1 MSKKK
6 GKEEQTL
13 DEKLKMAIVPKEEE
27 PYKVPDNWVWTRLG
41 EISKFKNGY
50 AFKSTEFVN
59 EGIPLIRMGNLYKN
73 KLDLSRNPAFV
84 PYDIDKEIV
93 EKYSVKNED
102 ILLTLTGTKYKRDY
116 GYAILVENLEE
127 TVLLNQRILSIN
139 FNEEIKK
146 YGYFYLKSNTF
157 RDKFFSFETGGVNQ
171 GNVSSNAVASIYFPL
186 PPIDEQKRIVN
197 KLDYFFDKI
206 QKVKEIIEEVKEKNE
221 ARKESILSKAF
232 TGELTAKWR
241 ADNIHSAKELL
252 NKINDEK
259 LSNWEQECQ
268 KAEAEGRK
276 KPTKPKLKSIDEMIV
291 PNDEI
296 PYKIP
301 NNWVWTRLEDIASYI
316 QRGKSPKYVDESSIY
331 VISQKCVQWTGF
343 ELDKARY
350 TSDEVK
356 YTEERFLK
364 KGDILWN
371 STGTGTVGRVCTLEE
386 IDENQ
391 KMVADSHVTVV
402 RTSDNVISKCILN
415 YLISNNVQ
423 NNLDS
428 LTTGSTNQK
437 ELTLSS
443 VKNLAI
449 PLPPI
454 EEQKEI
460 VRILDNI
467 FTKENLI
474 NELISLED
482 KIQAL
487 EKSILSKAF
496 RGELG
501 TNSKDDIEAMELLK
515 EILQK

>member
-13 DEKLKMAIVPKEEE
+13 DEKLKMAIIPKEEE

-41 EISKFKNGY
+41 NITEKNQYGYTAKSSNQGEVKYLRITDIQDNKVVWNDVPYCEIKEDEFEKFKLKKDDIVIARTG
-50 AFKSTEFVN
+50 ATTGKSFLIKEINHKSVFASYLIRVRGIKVLSEYLWDYMNANIYWQQITEFSSGIAQPGVN
-59 EGIPLIRMGNLYKN
+59 AQ
-73 KLDLSRNPAFV
+73 KL
-84 PYDIDKEIV
+84 
-93 EKYSVKNED
+93 
-102 ILLTLTGTKYKRDY
+102 
-116 GYAILVENLEE
+116 ENL
-127 TVLLNQRILSIN
+127 LI
-139 FNEEIKK
+139 
-146 YGYFYLKSNTF
+146 
-157 RDKFFSFETGGVNQ
+157 
-171 GNVSSNAVASIYFPL
+171 PL

-252 NKINDEK
+252 SKISDEK

-501 TNSKDDIEAMELLK
+501 TNSSDDIEAMELLK

>member
-1 MSKKK
+1 
-6 GKEEQTL
+6 
-13 DEKLKMAIVPKEEE
+13 
-27 PYKVPDNWVWTRLG
+27 
-41 EISKFKNGY
+41 
-50 AFKSTEFVN
+50 
-59 EGIPLIRMGNLYKN
+59 
-73 KLDLSRNPAFV
+73 
-84 PYDIDKEIV
+84 
-93 EKYSVKNED
+93 
-102 ILLTLTGTKYKRDY
+102 
-116 GYAILVENLEE
+116 
-127 TVLLNQRILSIN
+127 
-139 FNEEIKK
+139 
-146 YGYFYLKSNTF
+146 
-157 RDKFFSFETGGVNQ
+157 
-171 GNVSSNAVASIYFPL
+171 
-186 PPIDEQKRIVN
+186 
-197 KLDYFFDKI
+197 
-206 QKVKEIIEEVKEKNE
+206 
-221 ARKESILSKAF
+221 
-232 TGELTAKWR
+232 
-241 ADNIHSAKELL
+241 
-252 NKINDEK
+252 
-259 LSNWEQECQ
+259 
-268 KAEAEGRK
+268 
-276 KPTKPKLKSIDEMIV
+276 MIV

>member
-13 DEKLKMAIVPKEEE
+13 DEKLKIAIIPKEEE

-41 EISKFKNGY
+41 NITEKNQYGYTAKSSNQGEVKYLRITDIQDNKVVWNDVPYCEIKEDEFEKFKLKKDDIVIARTG
-50 AFKSTEFVN
+50 ATTGKSFLIKEINHKSVFASYLIRVRGIKVLSEYLWDYMNANIYWQQITEFSSGIAQPGVN
-59 EGIPLIRMGNLYKN
+59 AQ
-73 KLDLSRNPAFV
+73 KL
-84 PYDIDKEIV
+84 
-93 EKYSVKNED
+93 
-102 ILLTLTGTKYKRDY
+102 
-116 GYAILVENLEE
+116 ENL
-127 TVLLNQRILSIN
+127 LI
-139 FNEEIKK
+139 
-146 YGYFYLKSNTF
+146 
-157 RDKFFSFETGGVNQ
+157 
-171 GNVSSNAVASIYFPL
+171 PL
-186 PPIDEQKRIVN
+186 PPIEEQKRIVN

-252 NKINDEK
+252 SKINDEK
-259 LSNWEQECQ
+259 LINWEQECQ

-296 PYKIP
+296 PYEIP
-301 NNWVWTRLEDIASYI
+301 NNWVWLKLGETGNYKKGPFGSSLTKSMFVPKGENTVKVYEQKNAIQKDWTLGNYYITEDYFNQAM
-316 QRGKSPKYVDESSIY
+316 
-331 VISQKCVQWTGF
+331 
-343 ELDKARY
+343 
-350 TSDEVK
+350 TSFEVK
-356 YTEERFLK
+356 EDDIIVSCAGTIGETYIMPKGSEKGIINQALMKIELNETIDKNYYLFYFDYILK
-364 KGDILWN
+364 
-371 STGTGTVGRVCTLEE
+371 RVSNTL
-386 IDENQ
+386 
-391 KMVADSHVTVV
+391 
-402 RTSDNVISKCILN
+402 
-415 YLISNNVQ
+415 SN
-423 NNLDS
+423 
-428 LTTGSTNQK
+428 GSAIKNIPPFKIFK
-437 ELTLSS
+437 ELPFT
-443 VKNLAI
+443 
-449 PLPPI
+449 LPPI

-496 RGELG
+496 HGELG

>member
-27 PYKVPDNWVWTRLG
+27 PYKVSDNWVWT
-41 EISKFKNGY
+41 KVKN
-50 AFKSTEFVN
+50 VN
-59 EGIPLIRMGNLYKN
+59 EVVTGGTPSKKVEEYWENRDINFVKPSDLYQGRNLNFSEEYIDIRAKEKVRMIPKESTILCCIGSIGKSGYSEIDCCTNQQINSLIPK
-73 KLDLSRNPAFV
+73 
-84 PYDIDKEIV
+84 KEILNPLYNYY
-93 EKYSVKNED
+93 YSNSQYF
-102 ILLTLTGTKYKRDY
+102 INQMQNSSSATTI
-116 GYAILVENLEE
+116 AILNKSKTEE
-127 TVLLNQRILSIN
+127 L
-139 FNEEIKK
+139 
-146 YGYFYLKSNTF
+146 
-157 RDKFFSFETGGVNQ
+157 
-171 GNVSSNAVASIYFPL
+171 YFPL
-186 PPIDEQKRIVN
+186 PPIDEQERIVN

-252 NKINDEK
+252 SKISDEK

>member
-13 DEKLKMAIVPKEEE
+13 DEKLKMAIIPKEEE

-41 EISKFKNGY
+41 NITEKNQYGYTAKSSNQGEVKYLRITDIQDNKVVWNDVPYCEIKEDEFEKFKLKKDDIVIARTG
-50 AFKSTEFVN
+50 ATTGKSFLIKEINHKSVFASYLIRVRGIKVLSEYLWDYMNANIYWQQITEFSSGIAQPGVN
-59 EGIPLIRMGNLYKN
+59 AQ
-73 KLDLSRNPAFV
+73 KL
-84 PYDIDKEIV
+84 
-93 EKYSVKNED
+93 
-102 ILLTLTGTKYKRDY
+102 
-116 GYAILVENLEE
+116 ENL
-127 TVLLNQRILSIN
+127 LI
-139 FNEEIKK
+139 
-146 YGYFYLKSNTF
+146 
-157 RDKFFSFETGGVNQ
+157 
-171 GNVSSNAVASIYFPL
+171 PL

-206 QKVKEIIEEVKEKNE
+206 QKVKEIIEEIKEKNE

-402 RTSDNVISKCILN
+402 RIANNIISKCILN

-501 TNSKDDIEAMELLK
+501 TNSSDDIEAMELLK

>member
-13 DEKLKMAIVPKEEE
+13 DEKLKMAIIPKEEE

-41 EISKFKNGY
+41 NITEKNQYGYTAKSSNQGEVKYLRITDIQDNKVVWNDVPYCEIKEDEFEKFKLKKDDIVIARTG
-50 AFKSTEFVN
+50 ATTGKSFLIKEINHKSVFASYLIRVRGIKVLSEYLWDYMNANIYWQQITEFSSGIAQPGVN
-59 EGIPLIRMGNLYKN
+59 AQ
-73 KLDLSRNPAFV
+73 KL
-84 PYDIDKEIV
+84 
-93 EKYSVKNED
+93 
-102 ILLTLTGTKYKRDY
+102 
-116 GYAILVENLEE
+116 ENL
-127 TVLLNQRILSIN
+127 LI
-139 FNEEIKK
+139 
-146 YGYFYLKSNTF
+146 
-157 RDKFFSFETGGVNQ
+157 
-171 GNVSSNAVASIYFPL
+171 PL

-206 QKVKEIIEEVKEKNE
+206 QKVKEIIEEIKEKNE

-252 NKINDEK
+252 SKISDEK

-501 TNSKDDIEAMELLK
+501 TNSSDDIEAMELLK

>member
-13 DEKLKMAIVPKEEE
+13 DEKLKMAIIPKEEE

-41 EISKFKNGY
+41 NITEKNQYGYTAKSSNQGEVKYLRITDIQDNKVVWNDVPYCEIKEDEFEKFKLKKDDIVIARTG
-50 AFKSTEFVN
+50 ATTGKSFLIKEINHKSVFASYLIRVRGIKVLSEYLWDYMNANIYWQQITEFSSGIAQPGVN
-59 EGIPLIRMGNLYKN
+59 AQ
-73 KLDLSRNPAFV
+73 KL
-84 PYDIDKEIV
+84 
-93 EKYSVKNED
+93 
-102 ILLTLTGTKYKRDY
+102 
-116 GYAILVENLEE
+116 ENL
-127 TVLLNQRILSIN
+127 LI
-139 FNEEIKK
+139 
-146 YGYFYLKSNTF
+146 
-157 RDKFFSFETGGVNQ
+157 
-171 GNVSSNAVASIYFPL
+171 PL

-241 ADNIHSAKELL
+241 ASNIHSAKELL

-296 PYKIP
+296 PYEIP

>member
-1 MSKKK
+1 MPKKK

-41 EISKFKNGY
+41 NIANFSSGNGFPEKY
-50 AFKSTEFVN
+50 QGF
-59 EGIPLIRMGNLYKN
+59 L
-73 KLDLSRNPAFV
+73 
-84 PYDIDKEIV
+84 DKEIPFYKV
-93 EKYSVKNED
+93 GSLKDAMSNGEIYESTNYIDEEILKTIKGKIFHKNSIIFAKIGEA
-102 ILLTLTGTKYKRDY
+102 IRLNRR
-116 GYAILVENLEE
+116 AILTENSCIDNNLMALIPKDCLYYRFAYYWTKKEDFYQYAKATTVPSIRQNVFENLD
-127 TVLLNQRILSIN
+127 
-139 FNEEIKK
+139 F
-146 YGYFYLKSNTF
+146 
-157 RDKFFSFETGGVNQ
+157 
-171 GNVSSNAVASIYFPL
+171 AL

-252 NKINDEK
+252 SKISDEK

-296 PYKIP
+296 PYEIP
-301 NNWVWTRLEDIASYI
+301 NNWVWLKLGETGNYKKGPFGSSLTKSMFVPKGENTVKVYEQKNAIQKDWTLGNYYITEDYFNQAM
-316 QRGKSPKYVDESSIY
+316 
-331 VISQKCVQWTGF
+331 
-343 ELDKARY
+343 
-350 TSDEVK
+350 TSFEVK
-356 YTEERFLK
+356 EDDIIVSCAGTIGETYIMPKGSEKGIINQALMKIELNETIDKNYYLFYFDYILK
-364 KGDILWN
+364 
-371 STGTGTVGRVCTLEE
+371 RVSNTL
-386 IDENQ
+386 
-391 KMVADSHVTVV
+391 
-402 RTSDNVISKCILN
+402 
-415 YLISNNVQ
+415 SN
-423 NNLDS
+423 
-428 LTTGSTNQK
+428 GSAIKNIPPFKIFK
-437 ELTLSS
+437 ELPFT
-443 VKNLAI
+443 
-449 PLPPI
+449 LPPI

-487 EKSILSKAF
+487 EKSILDKAF

-501 TNSKDDIEAMELLK
+501 TNSSDDIEAMELLK

>member
-1 MSKKK
+1 MSKKRE
-6 GKEEQTL
+6 KEEQTL

-27 PYKVPDNWVWTRLG
+27 PYKVSDNWVWT
-41 EISKFKNGY
+41 KVKN
-50 AFKSTEFVN
+50 VN
-59 EGIPLIRMGNLYKN
+59 EVVTGGTPSKKVEEYWENRDINFVKPSDLYQGRNLNFSEEYIDIRAKEKVRMIPKESTILCCIGSIGKSGYSEIDCCTNQQINSLIPK
-73 KLDLSRNPAFV
+73 
-84 PYDIDKEIV
+84 KEILNPLYNYY
-93 EKYSVKNED
+93 YSNSQYF
-102 ILLTLTGTKYKRDY
+102 INQMQNSSSATTI
-116 GYAILVENLEE
+116 AILNKSKTEE
-127 TVLLNQRILSIN
+127 L
-139 FNEEIKK
+139 
-146 YGYFYLKSNTF
+146 
-157 RDKFFSFETGGVNQ
+157 
-171 GNVSSNAVASIYFPL
+171 YFPL
-186 PPIDEQKRIVN
+186 PPIDEQERIVN

-252 NKINDEK
+252 SKISDEK

-296 PYKIP
+296 PYEIP
-301 NNWVWTRLEDIASYI
+301 NNWVWTRLGDIAPYI

-501 TNSKDDIEAMELLK
+501 TNSSDDIEAMELLK

>member
-13 DEKLKMAIVPKEEE
+13 DEKLKMAIIPKEEE

-41 EISKFKNGY
+41 NITEKNQYGYTAKSSNQGEVKYLRITDIQDNKVVWNDVPYCEIKEDEFEKFKLKKDDIVIARTG
-50 AFKSTEFVN
+50 ATTGKSFLIKEINHKSVFASYLIRVRGIKVLSEYLWDYMNANIYWQQITEFSSGIAQPGVN
-59 EGIPLIRMGNLYKN
+59 AQ
-73 KLDLSRNPAFV
+73 KL
-84 PYDIDKEIV
+84 
-93 EKYSVKNED
+93 
-102 ILLTLTGTKYKRDY
+102 
-116 GYAILVENLEE
+116 ENL
-127 TVLLNQRILSIN
+127 LI
-139 FNEEIKK
+139 
-146 YGYFYLKSNTF
+146 
-157 RDKFFSFETGGVNQ
+157 
-171 GNVSSNAVASIYFPL
+171 PL

-206 QKVKEIIEEVKEKNE
+206 QKVKEIIEEIKEKNE

-252 NKINDEK
+252 SKISDEK

-296 PYKIP
+296 PYEIP
-301 NNWVWTRLEDIASYI
+301 NNWVWTRLEDISYNFQVGLVKSALEQSEDKEYKYLKMNNI
-316 QRGKSPKYVDESSIY
+316 TNDGKLTLDQLVCVDA
-331 VISQKCVQWTGF
+331 T
-343 ELDKARY
+343 L
-350 TSDEVK
+350 
-356 YTEERFLK
+356 EEYEKFKLK
-364 KGDILWN
+364 KGDFLFNTRN
-371 STGTGTVGRVCTLEE
+371 SYELVGKNTVFDLEE
-386 IDENQ
+386 DYLYNNNILKINFYEGVNS
-391 KMVADSHVTVV
+391 K
-402 RTSDNVISKCILN
+402 VISYYLN
-415 YLISNNVQ
+415 SPMGRDRLTEIKSGTTNVSAIYAKD
-423 NNLDS
+423 LKKV
-428 LTTGSTNQK
+428 T
-437 ELTLSS
+437 
-443 VKNLAI
+443 I

>member
-1 MSKKK
+1 MPKKK

-41 EISKFKNGY
+41 NIAEKISKGTTPRGGGQAYTDKGVKFLRVENISDDYRIDTSNIKYITEEIHNGFLKRSILEENDLLISI
-50 AFKSTEFVN
+50 AGSLGKTAIVLKEN
-59 EGIPLIRMGNLYKN
+59 LPLNTNQAI
-73 KLDLSRNPAFV
+73 AFV
-84 PYDIDKEIV
+84 RLINK
-93 EKYSVKNED
+93 EKYISKYFAYFFNSNIVKKSLLSQTKVTAIPN
-102 ILLTLTGTKYKRDY
+102 LTLEIINNTKI
-116 GYAILVENLEE
+116 A
-127 TVLLNQRILSIN
+127 
-139 FNEEIKK
+139 
-146 YGYFYLKSNTF
+146 
-157 RDKFFSFETGGVNQ
+157 
-171 GNVSSNAVASIYFPL
+171 L

-197 KLDYFFDKI
+197 KLDYFFEKI

-232 TGELTAKWR
+232 TGELTEKWR

-252 NKINDEK
+252 SKINDEK

-296 PYKIP
+296 PYEIP
-301 NNWVWTRLEDIASYI
+301 NNWVWTRLGDIAEI
-316 QRGKSPKYVDESSIY
+316 NMGQSPEGSTVSLNKENGIGLIGGASDMGEVFPSI
-331 VISQKCVQWTGF
+331 T
-343 ELDKARY
+343 RY
-350 TSDEVK
+350 TTKPTKLSTKDDIIISVRATLGKPIFSDGIYCLGRGVCGIKSNIYLKEMIRN
-356 YTEERFLK
+356 YFNLIEEQLYK
-364 KGDILWN
+364 LG
-371 STGTGTVGRVCTLEE
+371 
-386 IDENQ
+386 
-391 KMVADSHVTVV
+391 
-402 RTSDNVISKCILN
+402 
-415 YLISNNVQ
+415 
-423 NNLDS
+423 
-428 LTTGSTNQK
+428 TGSTFSQISR
-437 ELTLSS
+437 EIIS
-443 VKNLAI
+443 NLMIA
-449 PLPPI
+449 LPPI

-487 EKSILSKAF
+487 EKSILDKAF

-501 TNSKDDIEAMELLK
+501 TNSSDDIEAMELLK

>member
-13 DEKLKMAIVPKEEE
+13 DEKLKIAIIPKEEE

-41 EISKFKNGY
+41 NIANFSSGNGFPEKY
-50 AFKSTEFVN
+50 QGF
-59 EGIPLIRMGNLYKN
+59 L
-73 KLDLSRNPAFV
+73 
-84 PYDIDKEIV
+84 DKEIPFYKV
-93 EKYSVKNED
+93 GSLKDAMSNGEIYESTNYIDEEILKTIKGKIFHKNSIIFAKIGEA
-102 ILLTLTGTKYKRDY
+102 IRLNRR
-116 GYAILVENLEE
+116 AILTENSCIDNNLMALIPKDCLYYRFAYYWTKKEDFYQYAKATTVPSIRQNVFENLD
-127 TVLLNQRILSIN
+127 
-139 FNEEIKK
+139 F
-146 YGYFYLKSNTF
+146 
-157 RDKFFSFETGGVNQ
+157 
-171 GNVSSNAVASIYFPL
+171 AL

-252 NKINDEK
+252 SKISDEK

-296 PYKIP
+296 PYEIP
-301 NNWVWTRLEDIASYI
+301 NNWVWTRLGNITEKAQYGYTAKSSNQGEIKYLRITDIQDNKVVWNDVPYCEIKEDEFEKFKLKKDDIVVARTGATTGKSFLIKEINHKSVFASYLI
-316 QRGKSPKYVDESSIY
+316 RVRGITVLPEYLWAYMNAHIYWQQITEFSSGIAQPG
-331 VISQKCVQWTGF
+331 VNAQK
-343 ELDKARY
+343 
-350 TSDEVK
+350 
-356 YTEERFLK
+356 
-364 KGDILWN
+364 
-371 STGTGTVGRVCTLEE
+371 LE
-386 IDENQ
+386 
-391 KMVADSHVTVV
+391 
-402 RTSDNVISKCILN
+402 
-415 YLISNNVQ
+415 
-423 NNLDS
+423 
-428 LTTGSTNQK
+428 
-437 ELTLSS
+437 
-443 VKNLAI
+443 NLAI